1 MLNKSQR
8 NSIDYVINSLFR
20 KVFDTRSQEVTDVC
34 LGMFNCL
41 PAQQVIAIRVRK
53 RKSLKNSAPP
63 AMHCV
68 VYVQIMQ

>member
-1 MLNKSQR
+1 MLNKSQC
-8 NSIDYVINSLFR
+8 NSINYVISSLFR

-41 PAQQVIAIRVRK
+41 PAQQVIAIRK
-53 RKSLKNSAPP
+53 RKSLKTSAPP

-68 VYVQIMQ
+68 AYVQIMQ